1 MPQRF
6 AAPPKIKM
14 EFPNYKEEQNF
25 HDEGFRFVFGAD
37 EAGMGPLAGPVVAA
51 VCLLKAGD
59 YMIRTS
65 DKWFYR
71 VRDSKTIL
79 KGERDK
85 LEELI
90 LANCESYGIGEA
102 SVLEIDE
109 MNIHQARFLAMK
121 RALERCFK
129 KENLKIDFLAKNESC
144 LLVDG
149 KFVIPNLAYEH
160 IQQKAI
166 VKGDQKVLSI
176 AAASILAKS
185 HRDRLLEELSK
196 KYPEYELQQHKGYGT
211 QKHIAAIRKFGPSEI
226 HRKSFLKN
234 IVTSERV

>member
-1 MPQRF
+1 
-6 AAPPKIKM
+6 M

-51 VCLLKAGD
+51 VCLLKTGD
-59 YMIRTS
+59 YSSRTN

-71 VRDSKTIL
+71 VRDSKTIT
-79 KGERDK
+79 KSERDK

-90 LANCESYGIGEA
+90 LANCESYGVGEA

-121 RALERCFK
+121 RALEKCLQG
-129 KENLKIDFLAKNESC
+129 ENFNADLLTTNKVC

-149 KFVIPNLAYEH
+149 KFVIPSLVYEN
-160 IQQKAI
+160 IQQHAI

-185 HRDRLLEELSK
+185 HRDRLLEALSK

-234 IVTSERV
+234 IVVSERV

>member
-1 MPQRF
+1 
-6 AAPPKIKM
+6 M

-25 HDEGFRFVFGAD
+25 HNEGFRFVFGAD
-37 EAGMGPLAGPVVAA
+37 EVGMGPLAGPVVAA

-59 YMIRTS
+59 YSRRTN

-71 VRDSKTIL
+71 VRDSKTIA
-79 KGERDK
+79 KSERSK

-90 LANCESYGIGEA
+90 LANCESYGVGEA
-102 SVLEIDE
+102 SVLEIE
-109 MNIHQARFLAMK
+109 EINIHQARFLAMN
-121 RALERCFK
+121 RALEKCLQQ
-129 KENLKIDFLAKNESC
+129 ENLQIDFLATNKAC

-149 KFVIPNLAYEH
+149 KFVIPNLVHEN
-160 IQQKAI
+160 IQQQAI

-185 HRDRLLEELSK
+185 HRDRLLERLSEQ
-196 KYPEYELQQHKGYGT
+196 YPEYELQQHKGYGT

-234 IVTSERV
+234 IIISERV

>member
-1 MPQRF
+1 MKFGRPLQ
-6 AAPPKIKM
+6 IKM

-25 HDEGFRFVFGAD
+25 HDEGFRFVFGID

-51 VCLLKAGD
+51 ICLLKAGD
-59 YMIRTS
+59 YSHRAN

-71 VRDSKTIL
+71 VRDSKTIA
-79 KGERDK
+79 KHERDK
-85 LEELI
+85 LEEQI
-90 LANCESYGIGEA
+90 LDNCEAYGIGEA

-109 MNIHQARFLAMK
+109 MNIHQARFLAMR
-121 RALERCFK
+121 RALQKCLQQ
-129 KENLKIDFLAKNESC
+129 NSLHIDFLATNEVC

-149 KFVIPNLAYEH
+149 KFIIPNLINEN
-160 IQQKAI
+160 IQQQAI

-185 HRDRLLEELSK
+185 HRDRLLEKLSG

-211 QKHIAAIRKFGPSEI
+211 QKHIAAIKKFGPSEI

-234 IVTSERV
+234 IIISERV

>member
-1 MPQRF
+1 
-6 AAPPKIKM
+6 M

-37 EAGMGPLAGPVVAA
+37 EVGMGPLAGPVVAA
-51 VCLLKAGD
+51 VCLLKEGD
-59 YMIRTS
+59 YNSRKN

-71 VRDSKTIL
+71 VRDSKTIA
-79 KGERDK
+79 KSERDK

-90 LANCESYGIGEA
+90 LANCEAYGIGEA
-102 SVLEIDE
+102 SVVEIDE
-109 MNIHQARFLAMK
+109 LNIHQARFLAMK
-121 RALERCFK
+121 RALEKCLQNI
-129 KENLKIDFLAKNESC
+129 NLNLDISAKNVSC
-144 LLVDG
+144 ILVDG
-149 KFVIPNLAYEH
+149 KFTIPDMDYENIH
-160 IQQKAI
+160 QKAI

-185 HRDRLLEELSK
+185 HRDRLLEILSE

-211 QKHIAAIRKFGPSEI
+211 QKHIAAIKKYGPSEI

-234 IVTSERV
+234 IVVSERV